1 MAQSIS
7 VLRTTR
13 CSAGETSLMGLWEWR
28 AVVTGCVC
36 SNRVDIEAQMTMFA
50 YYYIGIGL
58 GVLIV
63 SYFQVNRALQVS
75 FKQWW

>member
-1 MAQSIS
+1 MSR
-7 VLRTTR
+7 LRTTR
-13 CSAGETSLMGLWEWR
+13 LNAGETSLTGLWGRR
-28 AVVTGCVC
+28 AAVTGCVS

-63 SYFQVNRALQVS
+63 SYFQVILDLQAS
-75 FKQWW
+75 FKRSC

>member
-1 MAQSIS
+1 
-7 VLRTTR
+7 
-13 CSAGETSLMGLWEWR
+13 MGLWEWR
-28 AVVTGCVC
+28 AALTGCVC

-63 SYFQVNRALQVS
+63 SYFQVIHPLQVT
-75 FKQWW
+75 FK

>member
-1 MAQSIS
+1 MSR
-7 VLRTTR
+7 LRTTR
-13 CSAGETSLMGLWEWR
+13 LNAGETSLAGLWERR
-28 AVVTGCVC
+28 AALTGRVC

-63 SYFQVNRALQVS
+63 SYFQVILDLQAS
-75 FKQWW
+75 FKRSC